1 MMDTVKYQLERAED
15 ALRTAMQMGS
25 SSEDPYLLKQIAESI
40 NTISGL
46 RTNWRFNQPE
56 EVKENISFTTNLD
69 GPDRVM
75 DYYNPDYNVSPI
87 FSAYSSDTISFG
99 NSTSS
104 PSITTFG

>member
-15 ALRTAMQMGS
+15 ALRTAMQMGAS
-25 SSEDPYLLKQIAESI
+25 TEDPYLLRQIAEMV
-40 NTISGL
+40 NTIDGL
-46 RTNWRFNQPE
+46 QTNWRYNQPK
-56 EVKENISFTTNLD
+56 KEDTISFTTDLD
-69 GPDRVM
+69 GPDNVM

-87 FSAYSSDTISFG
+87 FSADSSDTISFG